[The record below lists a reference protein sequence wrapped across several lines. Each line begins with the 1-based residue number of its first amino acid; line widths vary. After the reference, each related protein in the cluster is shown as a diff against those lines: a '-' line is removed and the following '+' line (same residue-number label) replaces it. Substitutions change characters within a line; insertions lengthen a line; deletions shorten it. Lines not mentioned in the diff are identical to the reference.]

1 MDENLER
8 VVLSALYLEPLI
20 DAARI
25 LVTARDGVVTLT
37 GGVDTHTQK
46 WAAKYRG
53 ECVPGVKKV
62 VDKLEVCAAGK
73 FGRGF
78 DEVAAS
84 VLNALYWD
92 LAVPP
97 DRVCAKC
104 ERGWVTLTGE
114 VDRAYQK
121 SAAEADVRKICGVVG
136 VTNEIKVGPS
146 GAGAKID
153 AKRSGDAILLTD
165 PIAAIADDRKTTA
178 SRQAPLS

>member
-1 MDENLER
+1 MDEILER
-8 VVLSALYLEPLI
+8 VVLGALYLEPLI

-25 LVTARDGVVTLT
+25 LVTVHDGVVTLT
-37 GGVDTHTQK
+37 GDVDTHTQK
-46 WAAKYRG
+46 LAAKYKA
-53 ECVPGVKKV
+53 ECVSGVKKV
-62 VDKLEVCAAGK
+62 ADELKVCAPEK

-92 LAVPP
+92 LAVPT

-104 ERGWVTLTGE
+104 EKGWVTLTGE
-114 VDRAYQK
+114 VDRPYQK
-121 SAAEADVRKICGVVG
+121 SAAEADVRKIRGVVG

-146 GAGAKID
+146 GAGATID

-165 PIAAIADDRKTTA
+165 PIVAIADDRKMTA